1 MESDIIQLSFVF
13 IKYVDLNLCCF
24 IPGKVI
30 DEIISVL
37 RTIQMEENL
46 PAAYEILEELRD
58 LSSMA
63 IEFFEQE
70 GPAPE
75 GHPEGQECR
84 AAEEG
89 EKREGDG
96 GQSEQENLGDEK
108 EV

>member
-63 IEFFEQE
+63 IEFF
-70 GPAPE
+70 
-75 GHPEGQECR
+75 
-84 AAEEG
+84 
-89 EKREGDG
+89 
-96 GQSEQENLGDEK
+96 
-108 EV
+108 